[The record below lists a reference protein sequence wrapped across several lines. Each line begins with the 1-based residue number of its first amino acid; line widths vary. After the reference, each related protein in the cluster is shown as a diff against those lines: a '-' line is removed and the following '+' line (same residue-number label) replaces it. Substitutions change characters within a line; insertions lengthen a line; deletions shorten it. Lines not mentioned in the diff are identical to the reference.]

1 MEDPSLIGYRRPF
14 AFSLKMALTVPKS
27 AQEYPARDAPARS
40 FSGSQAQLVHFV
52 SGKKYE

>member
-1 MEDPSLIGYRRPF
+1 MEDPSLIRYRRPA
-14 AFSLKMALTVPKS
+14 AFSLKMALTVPSS

-40 FSGSQAQLVHFV
+40 LGSKAQLVHFI